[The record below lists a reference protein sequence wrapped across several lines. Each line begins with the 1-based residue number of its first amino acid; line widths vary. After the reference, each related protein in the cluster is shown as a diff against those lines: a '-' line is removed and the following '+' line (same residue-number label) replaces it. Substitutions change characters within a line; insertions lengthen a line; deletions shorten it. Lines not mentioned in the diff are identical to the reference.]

1 MKKILFILLYNNSFI
16 YNKTMNVDLFFYIY
30 LFFSIFFE
38 ISAQYL
44 FKLIHLKKTLNYDYK
59 FVVTIGV
66 IFYALT
72 GFFAFKLLS
81 YAELGVINIIWHVFH
96 FLILFIIG
104 YLFLNEKLSIK
115 KIVASIIGLIS
126 LMLFITDNDR
136 GGHVH

>member
-1 MKKILFILLYNNSFI
+1 MLIDLLFY
-16 YNKTMNVDLFFYIY
+16 VY

-44 FKLIHLKKTLNYDYK
+44 FKLIHLKKITNKNNITQLTLI
-59 FVVTIGV
+59 VGI

-81 YAELGVINIIWHVFH
+81 YAELGVINIIWHLFH

-104 YLFLNEKLSIK
+104 YLFLNEKLSMK
-115 KIVASIIGLIS
+115 KIIASIIGLIS
-126 LMLFITDNDR
+126 LILFMTDTEG

>member
-1 MKKILFILLYNNSFI
+1 MTIDLL
-16 YNKTMNVDLFFYIY
+16 FYIY

-38 ISAQYL
+38 IGAQYL
-44 FKLIHLKKTLNYDYK
+44 FKLIHLKKITNKNNIIQLSLI
-59 FVVTIGV
+59 VGI

-81 YAELGVINIIWHVFH
+81 YAELGVINIIWHLFH

-104 YLFLNEKLSIK
+104 YLFLNEKLSMK
-115 KIVASIIGLIS
+115 KIIASIIGLVS
-126 LMLFITDNDR
+126 LILFMTDTEG

>member
-1 MKKILFILLYNNSFI
+1 MIID
-16 YNKTMNVDLFFYIY
+16 TFFYVY
-30 LFFSIFFE
+30 LFSSIFFE

-44 FKLIHLKKTLNYDYK
+44 FKLIHLKKILNYK
-59 FVVTIGV
+59 QLILFFGI

-72 GFFAFKLLS
+72 GYFAFKLLS
-81 YAELGVINIIWHVFH
+81 YAELGVINIIWHLFH

-115 KIVASIIGLIS
+115 KIIASIIGLIS
-126 LMLFITDNDR
+126 LILFMTDTEG

>member
-1 MKKILFILLYNNSFI
+1 
-16 YNKTMNVDLFFYIY
+16 MNVDLFFYIY

>member
-1 MKKILFILLYNNSFI
+1 MII
-16 YNKTMNVDLFFYIY
+16 DLFFYIY

-44 FKLIHLKKTLNYDYK
+44 FKLIHLKKITNKNNIIQLIL
-59 FVVTIGV
+59 TIGI

-115 KIVASIIGLIS
+115 KIIASIIGLIS
-126 LMLFITDNDR
+126 LMLFMTDSEG